1 MKEISRLLIAYDGSE
16 CSESMLKDL
25 RRAGLAAAVEAVV
38 ATIAYVFL
46 PPPEDEV
53 RDDEIISQPAAAMVR
68 PSQLRAAKAMDE
80 ALAMAEQAA
89 VRVKADFPG
98 WAVRADAAAGTP
110 AWELVH
116 MAHHF
121 NVDLIAIGSH
131 SHLSAGG
138 RLILGSVS
146 QRVLYDAPCPVRVA
160 RCVEDGND
168 GPIRIV
174 VAFDGSAEA
183 EATLNAV
190 TLRSWPP
197 GTEVRA
203 ISVGKIP
210 SASIGVA
217 ERRLRAAGLSA
228 SEINR
233 DGDPA
238 TVVVEEAENWN
249 ADSIFVG
256 TRDLHGLQH
265 LLHGSVS
272 AAVAAR
278 AHCSVEVVRA
288 RKSLA

>member
-1 MKEISRLLIAYDGSE
+1 MKEVSRLLIAYDGSE
-16 CSESMLKDL
+16 CSDAMLKDL
-25 RRAGLAAAVEAVV
+25 RRAGLAANVEAVV

-53 RDDEIISQPAAAMVR
+53 SDDEMISGPAAAMVR
-68 PSQLRAAKAMDE
+68 PAQLRATKAMKD
-80 ALAMAEQAA
+80 AAAMAEQAA
-89 VRVKADFPG
+89 VRIKADFPG
-98 WAVRADAAAGTP
+98 WSVRAEAEAGTP

-116 MAHHF
+116 MANNF

-160 RCVEDGND
+160 RCVERRRD

-174 VAFDGSAEA
+174 VAFNGSADA
-183 EATLNAV
+183 EAALNAV
-190 TLRSWPP
+190 TLRLWPP
-197 GTEVRA
+197 GTEARA
-203 ISVGKIP
+203 ISVGKTH

-217 ERRLRAAGLSA
+217 EERLRAAGLIA
-228 SEINR
+228 SEVDR

-238 TVVVEEAENWN
+238 TVVIQEAENWN

-256 TRDLHGLQH
+256 TRNVHGFQH

-288 RKSLA
+288 RRMA

>member
-1 MKEISRLLIAYDGSE
+1 MKEISKLLIAYDGSE
-16 CSESMLKDL
+16 CSDAMLKDL
-25 RRAGLAAAVEAVV
+25 PRAGLAAAVEAVV
-38 ATIAYVFL
+38 TTIAYVFL

-53 RDDEIISQPAAAMVR
+53 RDEEIISQPAAAMVR
-68 PSQLRAAKAMDE
+68 PSQLRATKAIQD

-98 WAVRADAAAGTP
+98 WSVRAEAEAGTP
-110 AWELVH
+110 TWELVH
-116 MAHHF
+116 MANHF
-121 NVDLIAIGSH
+121 HVDLITIGSH

-160 RCVEDGND
+160 RCVERRSD
-168 GPIRIV
+168 GPLRII
-174 VAFDGSAEA
+174 VAFNGSADA
-183 EATLNAV
+183 EAALNAV
-190 TLRSWPP
+190 TLRSWPH
-197 GTEVRA
+197 GTEARA
-203 ISVGKIP
+203 IRVGKSP
-210 SASIGVA
+210 SSNIGVA
-217 ERRLRAAGLSA
+217 EGRLRAAGLMA
-228 SEINR
+228 SEVSR

-238 TVVVEEAENWN
+238 TVIVEEAENWN

-256 TRDLHGLQH
+256 TRNVHGFQH

-288 RKSLA
+288 GRA